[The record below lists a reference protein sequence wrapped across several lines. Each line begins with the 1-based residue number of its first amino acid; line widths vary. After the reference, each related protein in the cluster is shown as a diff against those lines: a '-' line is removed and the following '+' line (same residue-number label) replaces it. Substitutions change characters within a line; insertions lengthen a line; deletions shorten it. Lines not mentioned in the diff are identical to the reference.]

1 MILMTI
7 RIVMIVMKVVIVPSC
22 ECCHSH
28 DSFGINSYLR
38 LMIVSIL
45 LIVMIVK
52 IVVKVKLVIKMFLKL
67 LKL

>member
-1 MILMTI
+1 MTI
-7 RIVMIVMKVVIVPSC
+7 MIFMKVVIVPSC

-28 DSFGINSYLR
+28 GFGIDSYFR

-52 IVVKVKLVIKMFLKL
+52 IVVTVKIVIKMFLKL